1 MAYINSL
8 HPDHDLCSDLR
19 DFDIQHDHNPLI
31 TKIPFEGEIDYMIS
45 FKTVQP
51 NENEDDDTP
60 FFDYNTTIFEENH
73 AAAKVIF
80 EERFDRTFAYDPDF

>member
-1 MAYINSL
+1 MVVL
-8 HPDHDLCSDLR
+8 
-19 DFDIQHDHNPLI
+19 DI
-31 TKIPFEGEIDYMIS
+31 
-45 FKTVQP
+45 
-51 NENEDDDTP
+51 ENEDDDTP